1 MPFCMLA
8 YTYILTG
15 NSVCIY
21 YPFLLS
27 EASLR
32 LHIPSIVSVT
42 FWKQLCPL
50 DIFLV
55 PSPIHSLSQ
64 SQRLWILISLP
75 VQPLLSCSIYLQQ
88 PQGSEWRLVTIGR
101 SQLLPLW
108 LSTSASQTLA
118 ASESPGG
125 LVKTET
131 IGPHSQFLIHR
142 SWVEP
147 KSSWVMLIMLF

>member
-1 MPFCMLA
+1 MLA
-8 YTYILTG
+8 YAYILTG

-21 YPFLLS
+21 YPLLLS
-27 EASLR
+27 EGSLR
-32 LHIPSIVSVT
+32 LHIPSIMSVT
-42 FWKQLCPL
+42 LWNQVCPL

-55 PSPIHSLSQ
+55 PSPIHSLCLSQ
-64 SQRLWILISLP
+64 PLWILISSP
-75 VQPLLSCSIYLQQ
+75 VQPLPSCSIYLQQ
-88 PQGSEWRLVTIGR
+88 PQGSEPRLVTIGG

-125 LVKTET
+125 LVKTQT
-131 IGPHSQFLIHR
+131 TGPHSQFLIHR